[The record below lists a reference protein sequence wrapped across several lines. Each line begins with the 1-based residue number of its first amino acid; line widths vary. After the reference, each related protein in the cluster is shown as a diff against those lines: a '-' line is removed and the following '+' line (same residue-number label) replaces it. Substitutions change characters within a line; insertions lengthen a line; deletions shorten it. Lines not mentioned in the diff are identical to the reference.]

1 MVTFGSYNSTG
12 MDIAKIKWIKDIII
26 EHEIYFFAIQEHFK
40 NTKTTQ
46 KYFSDHFSYKRC
58 FKLLDKQLAAVLGD
72 CCN

>member
-26 EHEIYFFAIQEHFK
+26 EHEIDFFAVQEHLK

-46 KYFSDHFSYKRC
+46 KYFSDHFSDKRC
-58 FKLLDKQLAAVLGD
+58 FVTPAV
-72 CCN
+72 